1 MKRIFYLFLLFS
13 ISLSSLAQKGRVEG
27 RVTDKDNKEPI
38 PFANVQIVG
47 TTTGAVTDIDGK
59 FIITGLEPGYIN
71 LKITFVGYKPFIT
84 SEILVTNSNP
94 VYQEFELETASKKL
108 QEVVIV
114 ANPFDKRDDAL
125 VSVQRIGIKEIE
137 TNPGANRD
145 ISRVIQSFPGVATT
159 PAFRNDIIVRGGGPS
174 ESRFFLDGV
183 EIPTLNHFATQG
195 AGGGPVGIINS
206 DFIASVDYYAG
217 SFPASRYNALSGVF
231 EFRQKEGN
239 NKKLNVQG
247 AVGASEAAI
256 TFDGPLGEKAN
267 MIFSVRRSYLQFL
280 FSALELP
287 FLPTFTDYQLKTK
300 VKINDKNEFTLV
312 SIGALDQFALNEGIE
327 DPDASQ
333 EYILTQIP
341 TNNQWSYAIGGVWK
355 HFTENGFHTFVLSR
369 NMLDNSF
376 YKYPDNDETQ
386 PRTFDFSSQEIENK
400 ARWEFSQKKNG
411 ISIRYGLSGEYAKYN
426 NQTSQFVFLNDS
438 SFFFNYTSDLNL
450 FKFGGFAQASKRF
463 LNEKLLV
470 SLGVRADGSSFNAQ
484 MANPFNQLSP
494 RTSFAYSLD
503 ANTKLNAGVGRY
515 FQLPAYTT
523 LGFRNEAGTLL
534 NKDVEY
540 IGANHFILG
549 LERTFK
555 DKALISV
562 EGFYKDYFQ
571 YPINKFTGSSLANSG
586 ADYSSVSGASEVI
599 STGKGRAVGAELLYR
614 LRLKTFY
621 IIAAYTYV
629 RSSFTDSSDTF
640 IPSSWDSRHLL
651 TLTGSKEFKKNWVLG
666 FKWRF
671 SGGLPYTPFDLATS
685 SNIQVWNATN
695 QPVFDFT
702 RLNSERFSPFHQL
715 DLRVDKRF
723 FFEKLTLMV
732 YFDIQNAYNFKNTG
746 QDFVIREK
754 NEDGSFKTEDNGT
767 RYVLT
772 RVPNVSGTV
781 LPTLGIMVKF

>member
-503 ANTKLNAGVGRY
+503 ANTKLNAGIGRY

>member
-1 MKRIFYLFLLFS
+1 MKIYYLLIFLLVSTS
-13 ISLSSLAQKGRVEG
+13 ISAQKGRVEG
-27 RVTDKDNKEPI
+27 KVLDKDNKEPV

-47 TTTGAVTDIDGK
+47 TNTGAVTDLDGK
-59 FIITGLEPGYIN
+59 FIITGLKPGYIN
-71 LKITFVGYKPFIT
+71 LKISFVGYKPFIT

-94 VYQEFELETASKKL
+94 VYQEFELESMTKKL
-108 QEVVIV
+108 EEVVIV

-125 VSVQRIGIKEIE
+125 VSVQSIGIKEIE

-247 AVGASEAAI
+247 AVGASEAAL
-256 TFDGPLGEKAN
+256 TFDGPLGKNAN

-300 VKINDKNEFTLV
+300 IKINKKNEFTLI
-312 SIGALDQFALNEGIE
+312 SIGALDEFALNRGIE
-327 DPDASQ
+327 NPDPSQ

-341 TNNQWSYAIGGVWK
+341 INNQWSYAIGGVWK
-355 HFTENGFHTFVLSR
+355 HFTDNGFHTFVLSR

-386 PRTFDFSSQEIENK
+386 ARTLDYASQEIENK

-411 ISIRYGLSGEYAKYN
+411 LSIRYGLNTEYAKYN
-426 NQTSQFVFLNDS
+426 NQTSQLVYRNDS
-438 SFFFNYTSDLNL
+438 SFFFNYQSDLNL
-450 FKFGGFAQASKRF
+450 VKFGGFAQLSKRYF
-463 LNEKLLV
+463 NESLLV
-470 SLGVRADGSSFNAQ
+470 SFGVRLDGNNFNTN
-484 MANPFNQLSP
+484 MSNPLNQVSP
-494 RTSFAYSLD
+494 RISFAYSLD
-503 ANTKLNAGVGRY
+503 ESTKINAGIGRY

-523 LGFRNEAGTLL
+523 LGYRNDMGTLL
-534 NKDVEY
+534 NEEVKY

-549 LERTFK
+549 VERTFK
-555 DKALISV
+555 DKALLSV

-571 YPINKFTGSSLANSG
+571 YPINRFTGSSLANSG
-586 ADYSSVSGASEVI
+586 AAYSSVAGATEVL
-599 STGKGRAVGAELLYR
+599 STGKGRAAGAELLYR
-614 LRLKTFY
+614 LRLKSFY
-621 IIAAYTYV
+621 IIAAYTFV
-629 RSSFTDSSDTF
+629 RSSFTDSAGTY
-640 IPSSWDSRHLL
+640 IPSSWDSQHLL

-671 SGGLPYTPFDLATS
+671 SGGLPYTPYDLATS
-685 SNIQVWNATN
+685 ANVQVWNAFN
-695 QPVFDFT
+695 QPVFDFS
-702 RLNSERFSPFHQL
+702 RLNGERFNPFHQL
-715 DLRVDKRF
+715 DIRMDKRF
-723 FFEKLTLMV
+723 YFEKLTLMI
-732 YFDIQNAYNFKNTG
+732 YFDIQNAYNFKNQG
-746 QDFVIREK
+746 QDYVIREK
-754 NEDGSFKTEDNGT
+754 NADGTFKTTNNGSE
-767 RYVLT
+767 YVLE
-772 RVPNVSGTV
+772 RIPNESGTV

>member
-1 MKRIFYLFLLFS
+1 MKNIITILLLFIAS
-13 ISLSSLAQKGRVEG
+13 FSFAQNGRVEG
-27 RVTDKDNKEPI
+27 KVIDKENKEPVA
-38 PFANVQIVG
+38 FANVQIVG
-47 TTTGAVTDIDGK
+47 TTTGAVTDLDGK
-59 FIITGLEPGYIN
+59 FIITGLKPGYIN
-71 LKITFVGYKPFIT
+71 LKITFVGYKTFIT
-84 SEILVTNSNP
+84 TEILITNSNP
-94 VYQEFELETASKKL
+94 VYQEFELESTTKQLEA
-108 QEVVIV
+108 VTIV

-247 AVGASEAAI
+247 ALGASEAAL
-256 TFDGPLGEKAN
+256 TFDGPLGKNAN

-300 VKINDKNEFTLV
+300 INLNKKNELTII
-312 SIGALDQFALNEGIE
+312 SIGALDQFSLNMGIKN
-327 DPDASQ
+327 PDASQ

-355 HFTENGFHTFVLSR
+355 HFTKNGFHTFVLSR

-376 YKYPDNDETQ
+376 FKYPDNDETKAK
-386 PRTFDFSSQEIENK
+386 TLDYTSQEIENK
-400 ARWEFSQKKNG
+400 ARWEFSQKLHG
-411 ISIRYGLSGEYAKYN
+411 FSIRYGLNTEFAKYN
-426 NQTSQFVFLNDS
+426 NQTSQYVYLNDS
-438 SFFFNYTSDLNL
+438 SFFYNYQSDMNL
-450 FKFGGFAQASKRF
+450 VKFGGFGQVSKRVA
-463 LNEKLLV
+463 NEKLLI
-470 SLGVRADGSSFNAQ
+470 SLGLRADGTNFNKV
-484 MANPFNQLSP
+484 MSNPLNQLSP
-494 RTSFAYSLD
+494 RVSFAYSL
-503 ANTKLNAGVGRY
+503 NQNIKINAGVGRY

-523 LGFRNEAGTLL
+523 LGYKNDAGDFLNE
-534 NKDVEY
+534 DVEY
-540 IGANHFILG
+540 IGANHFIVG
-549 LERTFK
+549 AERTFK
-555 DKALISV
+555 DKALLSV

-586 ADYSSVSGASEVI
+586 ADYSSVSGATEVLSI
-599 STGKGRAVGAELLYR
+599 GKGRAVGAELLYR

-621 IIAAYTYV
+621 IIAAYTFV
-629 RSSFTDSSDTF
+629 RSSFTDTTDTY
-640 IPSSWDSRHLL
+640 IPSSWDSQHLL

-671 SGGLPYTPFDLATS
+671 SGGLPYTPYDLATS
-685 SNIQVWNATN
+685 SNIQVWNAFN
-695 QPVFDFT
+695 QPVFDYAK
-702 RLNSERFSPFHQL
+702 LNAERFDPFHQL
-715 DLRVDKRF
+715 DIRVDKRF
-723 FFEKLTLMV
+723 YFEKLTLMI
-732 YFDIQNAYNFKNTG
+732 YFDIQNAYNFKNKG
-746 QDFVIREK
+746 QDYVIRAK
-754 NEDGSFKTEDNGT
+754 NPDGSFQTTDNGT
-767 RYVLT
+767 KYVLT
-772 RVPNVSGTV
+772 PIENISGTV
-781 LPTLGIMVKF
+781 LPTLGLMVKF